1 MAIYRRILIHPR
13 GGGGIK
19 QERFF
24 FGGAG
29 SPVIASAATCISASQ
44 PAVVL
49 NIDLA
54 PVIEMLMSPN
64 AIIAEAGSIEEGMS
78 MLPAISESVPIG
90 ELSGPIPK
98 VDEEL
103 T

>member
-1 MAIYRRILIHPR
+1 MAIYRRILIHPK

-29 SPVIASAATCISASQ
+29 FPAVASAATCISASQ
-44 PAVVL
+44 PAEVL
-49 NIDLA
+49 NIDLVA
-54 PVIEMLMSPN
+54 AIEMLMSPN
-64 AIIAEAGSIEEGMS
+64 AIID
-78 MLPAISESVPIG
+78 ESVPIG
-90 ELSGPIPK
+90 ELKGPIPK

-103 T
+103 S

>member
-1 MAIYRRILIHPR
+1 MAVYRRILIHPR

-44 PAVVL
+44 PATVL
-49 NIDLA
+49 NVDLTA
-54 PVIEMLMSPN
+54 AIEMLMSPN
-64 AIIAEAGSIEEGMS
+64 AIIDET
-78 MLPAISESVPIG
+78 VPIG
-90 ELSGPIPK
+90 QLSGPIPK